1 MIAALLA
8 RQTDLFQFQLPEPPS
23 PEHQVWLA
31 LRTALPAEVPLAPIS
46 TMVEVGRPS
55 TDWQCQ
61 LTTVRAGRT
70 THVFVG
76 LTPLAD
82 THATLIHRRI
92 SREYGFRNVFSGIR
106 HLGPDDPYS
115 PRRAAA
121 RGSEGIRDGSTAA
134 LMLSR
139 MTEVWLISG
148 CSPSYTA
155 DFQTAWQRALLR
167 PSRQYGCRLSQ
178 PLMNRR
184 RQSYQI
190 LTTPKSGSEG
200 TLRLFSSAL
209 PLLF

>member
-8 RQTDLFQFQLPEPPS
+8 RQTDLLQFQLQGPPS

-46 TMVEVGRPS
+46 TMVVVGRPS

-61 LTTVRAGRT
+61 LTIVRAGRT

-106 HLGPDDPYS
+106 HLGLDDPYS

-134 LMLSR
+134 LLLFR

-148 CSPSYTA
+148 CSPS
-155 DFQTAWQRALLR
+155 
-167 PSRQYGCRLSQ
+167 
-178 PLMNRR
+178 
-184 RQSYQI
+184 
-190 LTTPKSGSEG
+190 
-200 TLRLFSSAL
+200 
-209 PLLF
+209 